1 MVVGMAANPQGAHQ
15 VGRHMDRPHACFA
28 HGEYGRAPKWR
39 IWRTPVTLFHLTLDR
54 CRLQKWP
61 RPEAGPMPGPQLG
74 GFQMMT
80 FFEGSSP
87 GALAMLP

>member
-39 IWRTPVTLFHLTLDR
+39 IWRTPVTLFHL
-54 CRLQKWP
+54 
-61 RPEAGPMPGPQLG
+61 
-74 GFQMMT
+74 
-80 FFEGSSP
+80 
-87 GALAMLP
+87 